1 MVEEEE
7 SLSAEGDDNG
17 DWLDMLS
24 APSDSEAELDEV
36 PPDELN
42 NMILD
47 TVKGPSNTAFDV
59 SAEPQTKG
67 VQLLRDADCARAEP
81 GMVTE
86 PTHDT
91 IVVDHRASV
100 SPHLDKPQISEHLE
114 QVPSFPQ
121 TAQRYPTPPSMDSR
135 PTPFAHLSIS
145 SILNPPF
152 LGNESDL

>member
-36 PPDELN
+36 PPDKLN
-42 NMILD
+42 NMTLD

-152 LGNESDL
+152 LGNEGAL

>member
-1 MVEEEE
+1 
-7 SLSAEGDDNG
+7 
-17 DWLDMLS
+17 MLS

-36 PPDELN
+36 QPDELN

-47 TVKGPSNTAFDV
+47 TVEGTSNTALDV
-59 SAEPQTKG
+59 SAEPQTKA

-86 PTHDT
+86 PTQDT
-91 IVVDHRASV
+91 IVVDHLASV
-100 SPHLDKPQISEHLE
+100 SPHLDKAQISEHLE

-121 TAQRYPTPPSMDSR
+121 AAQRDPTPPSMNSR

>member
-67 VQLLRDADCARAEP
+67 VQLLRDADCRSEERRV
-81 GMVTE
+81 GKE
-86 PTHDT
+86 CLHQC
-91 IVVDHRASV
+91 RSRW
-100 SPHLDKPQISEHLE
+100 SPYH
-114 QVPSFPQ
+114 
-121 TAQRYPTPPSMDSR
+121 
-135 PTPFAHLSIS
+135 
-145 SILNPPF
+145 
-152 LGNESDL
+152 